1 MVSLR
6 NAKLIYLDTSLVL
19 LEIPIP
25 AADATAVS
33 PNGIK
38 AILANDLNV
47 LFH

>member
-6 NAKLIYLDTSLVL
+6 DAKLIYLDTSLIL

-25 AADATAVS
+25 AADAAAVS

-38 AILANDLNV
+38 
-47 LFH
+47 